1 MSIIANLRAQRNLLR
16 QIREELFEN
25 IATLLEAYPFE
36 DAQAE
41 GIATN
46 REKGGESD
54 LYAQIEVLYGQLELL
69 GKDIMEIHSAIN
81 ELLKDGMRKAG
92 EERVEKSD

>member
-16 QIREELFEN
+16 QIRAELFEN
-25 IATLLEAYPFE
+25 IATLLEEYPFE

-41 GIATN
+41 GIAIN

-54 LYAQIEVLYGQLELL
+54 LYAQIEVLYGQLDLL
-69 GKDIMEIHSAIN
+69 GKDIMEIHGAIS
-81 ELLKDGMRKAG
+81 ELLKDGMRKTG
-92 EERVEKSD
+92 EERVEKSN

>member
-16 QIREELFEN
+16 QIRAELFEN
-25 IATLLEAYPFE
+25 IATLLEVYPFE

-41 GIATN
+41 GIAAN
-46 REKGGESD
+46 REGGESD
-54 LYAQIEVLYGQLELL
+54 LYVQIEVLYGRLDLL
-69 GKDIMEIHSAIN
+69 GKDIMEIHGAIS
-81 ELLKDGMRKAG
+81 ELLKDGMRKTG

>member
-41 GIATN
+41 VAAN

-54 LYAQIEVLYGQLELL
+54 LYLRIEVLYGQLELL